1 MQRRELIKL
10 LSGVAAW
17 PRVARAQQ
25 KVMPVIGLLGSGASD
40 AFAPFM
46 AAFRQGLNEAG
57 YVEGQNVA
65 IEQRL
70 LEGQYDRM
78 PAIAA
83 EFVQRQVA
91 VIVTLGGT
99 PAAQV
104 AKAATS
110 TIPIVFA
117 IGTDPVAAGLVASF
131 NRPGGNLTGLA
142 VLTVGLA
149 GKRLELL
156 RDLLPEIRTVALLT
170 NRSSPASNPLIS
182 EMQTAAAALGVQ
194 VLAIDAQ
201 TESDLNPAFESFAT
215 QRVGGLVVGGD
226 QFHLSVRGQI
236 VALAAHHKIPTAYAT
251 RDYVNVG
258 GLLSYGASITDAY
271 RQVGIYAGRVL
282 KGEKPADLPVEQPN
296 KFELVVNLK
305 TAKALGLT
313 VPPSLLG
320 RADEVIE

>member
-1 MQRRELIKL
+1 MKRREFMTL
-10 LSGVAAW
+10 LGGAIAGW
-17 PRVARAQQ
+17 PIAVRAQQ
-25 KVMPVIGLLGSGASD
+25 TKPVIGLLSSGAPD
-40 AFAPFM
+40 ALAPFM

-65 IEQRL
+65 IEHRS

-83 EFVQRQVA
+83 DFVQRRVT

-99 PAAQV
+99 PAAQA

-182 EMQTAAAALGVQ
+182 EMQTAATALGVQ

-201 TESDLNPAFESFAT
+201 TESDLNAAFENFASL
-215 QRVGGLVVGGD
+215 RADALVIGGD
-226 QFHLSVRGQI
+226 QFHLSRRDQI
-236 VALAAHHKIPTAYAT
+236 VALAARHKIPTAYAI

-258 GLLSYGASITDAY
+258 GLMSYGASITDAY
-271 RQVGIYAGRVL
+271 RQVGIYAGRIL
-282 KGEKPADLPVEQPN
+282 KGEKPADLPVKQPT
-296 KFELVVNLK
+296 KFELVLNLK
-305 TAKALGLT
+305 TAKALGVT
-313 VPPSLLG
+313 VPSSILT
-320 RADEVIE
+320 RADEIVE